1 MCKKLVRKESVMLKI
16 VPIDTKSKKYVI
28 KHDNVVFSD
37 DDLIFIDIV
46 SDTVTFFSSDTGL
59 DSITLNITKTIN
71 HVRLMAWYDR
81 YKQRKA
87 CKKG

>member
-37 DDLIFIDIV
+37 DDLIFIDID
-46 SDTVTFFSSDTGL
+46 SDTVNSCCMGL
-59 DSITLNITKTIN
+59 G
-71 HVRLMAWYDR
+71 AWDW
-81 YKQRKA
+81 
-87 CKKG
+87 CMS